1 MIEDSQRTNDEQ
13 LCKILVEK
21 RSTLED
27 KILEKLAGLKK
38 LCIEEGVSVK
48 FYILNF
54 NSTLSL
60 NLGNYWCITFGNLF

>member
-48 FYILNF
+48 
-54 NSTLSL
+54 
-60 NLGNYWCITFGNLF
+60 